1 MILNIL
7 NNKLL
12 FQFIVNIENNS
23 IMKKY
28 QIKTVEKFIKCGDP
42 QYGFAYVECP
52 NCGESYFVPFSP

>member
-23 IMKKY
+23 IIKKAP
-28 QIKTVEKFIKCGDP
+28 K
-42 QYGFAYVECP
+42 
-52 NCGESYFVPFSP
+52 